1 MGIHSRQHDHARHRD
16 DSRGH
21 HDRRKPPPRLCR
33 VARRTS
39 GVFCRLIGFLFFVSI
54 AHAETIRVASYDVE
68 LSRKGPGLMLRD
80 ITRGE
85 PQVVVISQVVTHL
98 APDILFLQ
106 GVDYDV
112 DLLGAKALRDH
123 LSKSGLDYPHVF
135 AQPPNTGIP
144 TGLDMNGDARLR
156 TPADAQGY
164 GKFRGASGMV
174 VLSRWSL
181 GEATDFSALLW
192 RDLPEAQLPEV
203 DGLPFPS
210 EEAQAI
216 QRLSSNGHWI
226 VPVLHPDG
234 PVTLLLF
241 AAGPPVFDGPE
252 DQNGL
257 RNADEI
263 RLWTRLLDGKLG
275 PAPEPPFILMGGAN
289 LDPQKGE
296 GRHGAIQA
304 LLMDPRLQ
312 DPLVQAGPTVD
323 WREPTPGDLRVD
335 YVLPSADLKVIDA
348 GVFWPK
354 PNTPG
359 HELLSVKDINASRH
373 HMVWVDIAF

>member
-1 MGIHSRQHDHARHRD
+1 MS
-16 DSRGH
+16 
-21 HDRRKPPPRLCR
+21 
-33 VARRTS
+33 
-39 GVFCRLIGFLFFVSI
+39 F
-54 AHAETIRVASYDVE
+54 AHAETIRVATYDVE

-80 ITRGE
+80 ITRSD
-85 PQVVVISQVVTHL
+85 PQVVAITQVVTHL

-106 GVDYDV
+106 GVDYDA

-123 LSKSGLDYPHVF
+123 FGKRELDYPHVF
-135 AQPPNTGIP
+135 SLPPNTGIP
-144 TGLDMNGDARLR
+144 TGLDMNGDGRLH

-164 GKFRGASGMV
+164 GKFRGAGGMV
-174 VLSRWSL
+174 VLSRWPF
-181 GEATDFSALLW
+181 GEARDFSVLLW
-192 RDLPEAQLPEV
+192 RDLPEATLPGV
-203 DGLPFPS
+203 NGQPFPS

-216 QRLSSNGHWI
+216 QRLSSNGHW
-226 VPVLHPDG
+226 VLPALHPNG
-234 PVTLLLF
+234 PVTLMLF

-263 RLWTRLLDGKLG
+263 RLWSHLLDGKLG
-275 PAPEPPFILMGGAN
+275 PAPEPPFVLMGGAN

-296 GRHGAIQA
+296 GRHEAIQG
-304 LLMDPRLQ
+304 LLTDPRLQ
-312 DPLVQAGPTVD
+312 DPLEKAGPTVD

-354 PNTPG
+354 PKEPG
-359 HELLSVKDINASRH
+359 HELLSEKDIAASRH

>member
-1 MGIHSRQHDHARHRD
+1 
-16 DSRGH
+16 
-21 HDRRKPPPRLCR
+21 
-33 VARRTS
+33 VA
-39 GVFCRLIGFLFFVSI
+39 
-54 AHAETIRVASYDVE
+54 A
-68 LSRKGPGLMLRD
+68 
-80 ITRGE
+80 IT
-85 PQVVVISQVVTHL
+85 QVVTHL

-106 GVDYDV
+106 GVDYDA

-123 LSKSGLDYPHVF
+123 FGKSGLNYPHVF
-135 AQPPNTGIP
+135 ALPPNTGIP
-144 TGLDMNGDARLR
+144 TGLDMNGDGRLH

-164 GKFRGASGMV
+164 GKFRGSSGMV
-174 VLSRWSL
+174 VLSRWPF
-181 GEATDFSALLW
+181 GEATDFTALLW
-192 RDLPEAQLPEV
+192 RDLPEALLPEI

-216 QRLSSNGHWI
+216 QRLSSNGHWV

-234 PVTLLLF
+234 PIALMLF

-263 RLWTRLLDGKLG
+263 RLWSHLLDGKLG
-275 PAPEPPFILMGGAN
+275 PAPESPFVLMGGAN

-296 GRHGAIQA
+296 GRHMAIQT
-304 LLMDPRLQ
+304 LLNDPRLQ
-312 DPLVQAGPTVD
+312 DPLSQSGPTVD

-354 PNTPG
+354 PNEPG
-359 HELLSVKDINASRH
+359 HELLSVKDIKASRH
-373 HMVWVDIAF
+373 HMVWVDIAFRNTAVSGSAEAKALCSSVGSNSGSNSSNRAPSKRCGVFHR

>member
-1 MGIHSRQHDHARHRD
+1 MS
-16 DSRGH
+16 
-21 HDRRKPPPRLCR
+21 
-33 VARRTS
+33 
-39 GVFCRLIGFLFFVSI
+39 F
-54 AHAETIRVASYDVE
+54 AHAETIRVATYDVE

-80 ITRGE
+80 ITRSD
-85 PQVVVISQVVTHL
+85 PQVVAITQVVTHL

-106 GVDYDV
+106 GVDYDA

-123 LSKSGLDYPHVF
+123 FGKRELDYPHVF
-135 AQPPNTGIP
+135 SLPPKTGIP
-144 TGLDMNGDARLR
+144 TGLDMNGDRRLR

-164 GKFRGASGMV
+164 GKFRGAGGMV
-174 VLSRWSL
+174 GLSRWPF
-181 GEATDFSALLW
+181 GEARDFSVLLW
-192 RDLPEAQLPEV
+192 RDLPEATLPGV
-203 DGLPFPS
+203 NGQPFPS

-216 QRLSSNGHWI
+216 QRLSSNGHW
-226 VPVLHPDG
+226 VLPALHPNG
-234 PVTLLLF
+234 PVTLMLF

-263 RLWTRLLDGKLG
+263 RLWSHLLDGKLG
-275 PAPEPPFILMGGAN
+275 PAPEPPFVLMGGAN

-296 GRHGAIQA
+296 GRHEAIQG
-304 LLMDPRLQ
+304 LLTDPRLQ
-312 DPLVQAGPTVD
+312 DPLEKAGPTVD

-354 PNTPG
+354 PKEPG
-359 HELLSVKDINASRH
+359 HELLSEKDIAASRH